1 MKTYKSLKNLLGIFI
16 LIFVCGCS
24 EEKSTDN
31 EINLW
36 PEIEPFETG
45 YLKVSDIHEIYYEL
59 SGNPEGIPVFV
70 IHGGPGAGCSPK
82 MRQFFNP
89 EKYLIVLHDQRGC
102 GKSNPK
108 AELRDNNTHELI
120 KDIERLRVKLNLDKV
135 ILFGGSWGST
145 LSLAYA
151 ESYPENIRAMVLR
164 GIYLAT
170 RTENEF
176 FYEVL
181 ANYFP
186 ESTQQFIGSFPDS
199 SYVFND
205 SDIFKLFQLENEVE
219 RNKLM
224 KQFEKIASKAYQL
237 NANDSE
243 IDEYIESEENFS
255 QIYTM
260 QLVSFYYTAN
270 GCFLEEGQLIRD
282 IAKIPNVPV
291 SIVHGRY
298 DMITPPSV
306 AYNLH
311 KRIPGSKLKIEEGAG
326 HSMFEKPI
334 AEELIMAMKELENIS
349 D

>member
-1 MKTYKSLKNLLGIFI
+1 M
-16 LIFVCGCS
+16 CGCS
-24 EEKSTDN
+24 ERKNPNDETL
-31 EINLW
+31 LW
-36 PEIEPFETG
+36 PEIEPFQTG

-59 SGNPEGIPVFV
+59 CGNPDGIPVFV

-102 GKSNPK
+102 GKSKPN
-108 AELRDNNTHELI
+108 AELSENNTQKLI
-120 KDIERLRVKLNLDKV
+120 EDIERLREKLNLDKI

-145 LSLAYA
+145 LSIAYA
-151 ESYPENIRAMVLR
+151 ESYPGNIKAMVLR

-170 RTENEF
+170 KTENTF
-176 FYEVL
+176 FYKAL

-186 ESTQQFIGSFPDS
+186 EATQQFIASFPDS
-199 SYVFND
+199 TYGFND
-205 SDIFKLFQLENEVE
+205 KDIFKLFQLEDELD

-237 NANDSE
+237 HSNDSE
-243 IDEYIESEENFS
+243 INEYIESEKNFR

-260 QLVSFYYTAN
+260 QLISFHYTAN
-270 GCFLEEGQLIRD
+270 DCFLEEGQLLNNIK
-282 IAKIPNVPV
+282 KIPDVPV
-291 SIVHGRY
+291 TIVHGRY

-311 KRIPGSKLKIEEGAG
+311 NKIPRSKLKIMEGAG
-326 HSMFEKPI
+326 HSMFEKPN
-334 AEELIMAMKELENIS
+334 AEELIMTMKELETIS
-349 D
+349 Y